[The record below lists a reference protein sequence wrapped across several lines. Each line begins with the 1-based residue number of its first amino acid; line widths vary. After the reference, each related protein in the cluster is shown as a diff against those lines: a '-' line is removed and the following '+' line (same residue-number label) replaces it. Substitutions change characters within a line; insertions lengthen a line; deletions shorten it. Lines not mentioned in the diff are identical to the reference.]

1 MNALRAPFQR
11 VVLVCNTERPEGSE
25 KPSCGHHGAAELRGW
40 LKREMK
46 AEGIWGRKVRV
57 LTTSCLDICPN
68 AGVICSFDGGESLE
82 HVDAETER
90 DAVLER
96 IRGLASD

>member
-1 MNALRAPFQR
+1 MKPLKTPFEH

-25 KPSCGHHGAAELRGW
+25 KPSCGYHGAAELRAW
-40 LKREMK
+40 LKRRMK

-57 LTTSCLDICPN
+57 VTTSCLDICPN
-68 AGVICSFDGGESLE
+68 AGVICSFDGGLSLQ

-90 DAVLER
+90 EAVLER
-96 IRGLASD
+96 IRGLVSD